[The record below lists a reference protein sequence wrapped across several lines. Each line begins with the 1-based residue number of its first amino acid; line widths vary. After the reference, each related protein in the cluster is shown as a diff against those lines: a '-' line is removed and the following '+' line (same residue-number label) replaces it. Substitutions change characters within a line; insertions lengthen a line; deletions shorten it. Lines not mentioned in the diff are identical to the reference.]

1 MKTVKLVSVVIA
13 AFFMVSAY
21 ADYGYVITA
30 NETIICS
37 HVKMGIKN
45 ARVTLLNG
53 EKAKID
59 KEQILSY
66 QHEGKQFDRMPV
78 YLNGRNTGQTRMMQF
93 LCQRNGLRLYKCCA
107 IIPSGWNNTTNTFE
121 ETRKVTMLHVYKDGK
136 YYLQLDKNNAKTLAE
151 FFHLKNLKV
160 I

>member
-37 HVKMGIKN
+37 RVKMGINN

-59 KEQILSY
+59 KDQILSY
-66 QHEGKQFDRMPV
+66 QFDGKQFDRMSI
-78 YLNGRNTGQTRMMQF
+78 YENGKNTGQTRMMQF
-93 LCQRNGLRLYKCCA
+93 LCQRNGLRLYRCCA
-107 IIPSGWNNTTNTFE
+107 VIPSGWNNATNSFE
-121 ETRKVTMLHVYKDGK
+121 GTRKVTLLHIYKDGK

>member
-1 MKTVKLVSVVIA
+1 MKTIRLVSVVIA

-21 ADYGYVITA
+21 ADFGYVITA
-30 NETIICS
+30 NETIMCS
-37 HVKMGIKN
+37 NMKMGIKN

-53 EKAKID
+53 EKTKID
-59 KEQILSY
+59 KDQILSFQY
-66 QHEGKQFDRMPV
+66 NGSQFDRMPV
-78 YLNGRNTGQTRMMQF
+78 YENGQNTGKTRMMQL

-107 IIPSGWNNTTNTFE
+107 IIPSGWDNATNTFE
-121 ETRKVTMLHVYKDGK
+121 STRKVTMLHVYKDGK